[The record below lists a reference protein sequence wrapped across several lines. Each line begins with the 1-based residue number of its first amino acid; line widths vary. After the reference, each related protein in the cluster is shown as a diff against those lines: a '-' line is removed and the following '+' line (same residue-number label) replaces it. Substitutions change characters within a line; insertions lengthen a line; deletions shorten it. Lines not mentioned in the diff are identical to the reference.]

1 MKISVALLHVDSPFA
16 RGEASRAARAIL
28 ADLLRKNGIPCD
40 AADLDRDERGRPYFT
55 DPALH
60 REIDFNLS
68 HTDKTVAVAIAIREN
83 EGETPRVGIDV
94 EVPHPRIRKKQLAAR
109 FFSKNEIALLD
120 ESADEE
126 AAFLSIWTRK
136 EAYLKYR
143 GTGLAGE
150 MQTADTTLPSS
161 LSVTLLTYPLRG
173 MALSLCLSEGV
184 APPRAEDFLVYSEIP
199 ETPSCKT
206 DPTVV

>member
-28 ADLLRKNGIPCD
+28 ADLLRKNGIPCE

-94 EVPHPRIRKKQLAAR
+94 EVPHPRIRKKQ
-109 FFSKNEIALLD
+109 
-120 ESADEE
+120 
-126 AAFLSIWTRK
+126 
-136 EAYLKYR
+136 
-143 GTGLAGE
+143 
-150 MQTADTTLPSS
+150 TADTTTPSS
-161 LSVTLLTYPLRG
+161 LSVTLLTTLPTQPP
-173 MALSLCLSEGV
+173 C
-184 APPRAEDFLVYSEIP
+184 PPRQVYLL
-199 ETPSCKT
+199 TPSLLM
-206 DPTVV
+206 